1 MRDFQLAADLES
13 RAIRLWQ
20 EALSHVVLS
29 LGGTEAGGFV
39 KFLVDSFGGSTE
51 YDQAKAQAMLDIP
64 DTQNLD
70 DAELA
75 DLDLQQDE
83 ATPRAATAKLMDVC
97 PLGDAKPVFPTSEVT
112 ISTTSVPKEF
122 ISENMPTGSNK
133 QLCYYCL
140 YGDCGAST
148 LQKASLCGHIRRK
161 HLGVALQCKFCGQ
174 AWWTSNPFV
183 PHMQKLHPEMDKP
196 DWFLTPTQAQALQ
209 EEAEAAAEAA
219 VWLSAKGTQPE
230 VSSSEGTAD
239 PAKPLASQ
247 NPEKEPSA

>member
-13 RAIRLWQ
+13 RAIRLRQ
-20 EALSHVVLS
+20 EALSRMVLS
-29 LGGTEAGGFV
+29 LRGTEAGGFV
-39 KFLVDSFGGSTE
+39 KFLVDSFGGLTE

-64 DTQNLD
+64 DTQNPD
-70 DAELA
+70 NAELA
-75 DLDLQQDE
+75 DLDLHQDE
-83 ATPRAATAKLMDVC
+83 ATPRAAMSKLKNVC

-112 ISTTSVPKEF
+112 ISTTGVPKEF
-122 ISENMPTGSNK
+122 ISDNMLTGPNK
-133 QLCYYCL
+133 QSCYYCL
-140 YGDCGAST
+140 YGDCGASA
-148 LQKASLCGHIRRK
+148 LQKASLCGHIRHK

-209 EEAEAAAEAA
+209 EEAEAAAR
-219 VWLSAKGTQPE
+219 LSDKGAQPE
-230 VSSSEGTAD
+230 VSSSEGTAN
-239 PAKPLASQ
+239 PAESSVSH